1 MGRFRGEKYLLDNWE
16 SQLLFYISLVQGG
29 KHNIMFPV
37 VILYIISHLEIKLNF
52 ADHGKQGFS
61 LTPAYP
67 LRKRSRLLKA
77 AVFREKLAGSLE

>member
-1 MGRFRGEKYLLDNWE
+1 
-16 SQLLFYISLVQGG
+16 
-29 KHNIMFPV
+29 MFPV

-61 LTPAYP
+61 LAPAYP

-77 AVFREKLAGSLE
+77 VVFREKLAGSLE